1 MASIAVAGA
10 TGLVGRAV
18 VAALRAGGHEPV
30 EISRAAGVDVLA
42 GTGLDRA
49 LAGVSAVV
57 DVLNSPAR
65 DADEAVAF
73 FETTARNLLEAEQR
87 AGVGH
92 HVLLSIVTIDRFPG
106 NAHYAGKRAQE
117 RVVEGGP
124 VPWTIQRATQ
134 FHDFAAMVA
143 RRTTRDGTA
152 TVAPLLVQPVAV
164 VDVAAVL
171 VELATGAPL
180 GRAPDLAG
188 PEPQDLVDMARRTLS
203 ARGDRTRLRASWR
216 DSPYG
221 VDWAGEVLLPGDR
234 ARLGTTT
241 FDTWLAEQGRSGG

>member
-18 VAALRAGGHEPV
+18 VAALREGGHEPV
-30 EISRAAGVDVLA
+30 EISRATGVDVVA

-57 DVLNSPAR
+57 DVLNSAAR

-92 HVLLSIVTIDRFPG
+92 HVQLSIVNIDRFQG

-117 RVVEGGP
+117 RVVETGP

-143 RRTTRDGTA
+143 RRTTRDRVA
-152 TVAPLLVQPVAV
+152 TVPPLLVQPVAV
-164 VDVAAVL
+164 ADVATVL
-171 VELATGAPL
+171 VELAAGAPQ

-216 DSPYG
+216 DGPYG

-241 FDTWLAEQGRSGG
+241 FDTWLGQQRR